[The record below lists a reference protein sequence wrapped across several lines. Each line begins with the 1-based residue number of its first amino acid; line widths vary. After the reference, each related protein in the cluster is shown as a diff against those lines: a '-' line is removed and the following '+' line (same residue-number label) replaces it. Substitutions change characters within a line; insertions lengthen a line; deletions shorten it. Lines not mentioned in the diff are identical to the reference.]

1 MSRNCVCLKRLVERL
16 DREGHRDDRNQV
28 TCWVLQRPD
37 RNHSFPF
44 VLLSG
49 SRQSSFRRGGF
60 DQRRIVKKGFSMQVK
75 LKVLT
80 GSQEGKEIAVNS
92 DKFLV
97 GRSDSCQLRPKS
109 ESVSRKHCILVI
121 RDGRVLV
128 QDLKSRNGTYVNDNR
143 LPTDRAKVLE
153 AGDKLQI
160 GKLLFEVVIEHGIQ
174 AAKKPEVVDVSD
186 AASRTVEAGSNDSR
200 FEAVDVTSWL
210 DEADQIDRVKKL
222 SDPET
227 RQFRL
232 DDSVAKAPE
241 GDSAELSVD
250 ESTSGRSPRPEKKSP
265 GKLPENLKKT
275 MTANSRDAADDA
287 LKKFFS
293 GR

>member
-1 MSRNCVCLKRLVERL
+1 
-16 DREGHRDDRNQV
+16 
-28 TCWVLQRPD
+28 
-37 RNHSFPF
+37 
-44 VLLSG
+44 
-49 SRQSSFRRGGF
+49 
-60 DQRRIVKKGFSMQVK
+60 MQVK
-75 LKVLT
+75 LRVLT
-80 GSQEGKEIAVNS
+80 GSQQGKEIAVNAE
-92 DKFLV
+92 KFLI

-121 RDGRVLV
+121 RDNRVLI
-128 QDLKSRNGTYVNDNR
+128 QDLKSRNGTYVNEKR
-143 LPTDRAKVLE
+143 LPNDRAKVLA

-160 GKLLFEVVIEHGIQ
+160 GKLSFEVLIEHGLQ

-186 AASRTVEAGSNDSR
+186 AAARTVESGSTDSR

-210 DEADQIDRVKKL
+210 DEADQIDRVRKL
-222 SDPET
+222 SDPDT

-232 DDSVAKAPE
+232 DDAAAKAVS
-241 GDSAELSVD
+241 GDTDSSELSVD
-250 ESTSGRSPRPEKKSP
+250 ESSKTKPIPEKSQAASKKKAP
-265 GKLPENLKKT
+265 GKLPAGMIKKS